1 LQIRAGV
8 LPFGASGVEEFMVK
22 PPKEILLEQERFELR
37 PKSGGDLLS
46 YEVWGY
52 QEKGRTVVTRY
63 NLAYINHSI
72 CHVDNGRVLGFDEI
86 PARVAGNCQGNT
98 RKEIMSKVVI
108 RTDDLDG
115 FFARAKDAARR
126 AGQAQEFEE
135 KVTLSF
141 EDPQRMFTVL
151 SETRRRLMSEVMR
164 EPKTI
169 KELTTRLHRNRSAVT
184 KDVGMLEKMGLIVSS
199 RQSNP
204 GHGFQKVVQSIA
216 PKIEMVATLG

>member
-1 LQIRAGV
+1 
-8 LPFGASGVEEFMVK
+8 M
-22 PPKEILLEQERFELR
+22 
-37 PKSGGDLLS
+37 
-46 YEVWGY
+46 
-52 QEKGRTVVTRY
+52 
-63 NLAYINHSI
+63 
-72 CHVDNGRVLGFDEI
+72 
-86 PARVAGNCQGNT
+86 
-98 RKEIMSKVVI
+98 MSKVVI

-115 FFARAKDAARR
+115 FFSRAKDAARR
-126 AGQAQEFEE
+126 ADQSSRFEE

-169 KELTTRLHRNRSAVT
+169 KELSVRLHRNRSAVT
-184 KDVGMLEKMGLIVSS
+184 KDIGMLEKVGLLVSS

-204 GHGFQKVVQSIA
+204 GHGFQKVVQSIS